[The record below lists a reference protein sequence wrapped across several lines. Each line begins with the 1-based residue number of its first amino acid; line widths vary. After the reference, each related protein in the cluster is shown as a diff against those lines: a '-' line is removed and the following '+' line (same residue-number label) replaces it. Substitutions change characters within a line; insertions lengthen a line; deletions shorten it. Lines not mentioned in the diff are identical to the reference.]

1 MFANLIAYNNAGRGI
16 ISQGS
21 VEYNANDP
29 EDVIQL
35 GIGTHRYLFNS
46 LGELQTSGEIVS
58 SMNTNLNDSKGTC
71 ASFPEKGTCIP
82 TNFKTEDK

>member
-1 MFANLIAYNNAGRGI
+1 MFANLVAYNNAGRGK

-35 GIGTHRYLFNS
+35 GIGTHRYHFNS
-46 LGELQTSGEIVS
+46 LGELLISGEIVS
-58 SMNTNLNDSKGTC
+58 CINTNLNDSKGTC
-71 ASFPEKGTCIP
+71 ASFPNNGTCVP
-82 TNFKTEDK
+82 TNFKTED